1 MCSLIHNM
9 HVQVEICL
17 LGRLWLKVKSTP
29 GLLGYSVTVTVE
41 VLLLTIDVYH
51 CIRGILQQPVST
63 PLSLEHIIVYQSAKD
78 LIVRSF
84 KEPLPIY
91 CISTHHATATYRWR
105 KLGEPD
111 KRFPYTAVIYV
122 NEIGIYQC
130 SVTCE
135 REQTTIESVAV
146 SVSVQPGIKIIVQCT
161 VL

>member
-9 HVQVEICL
+9 HVQVERCL

-41 VLLLTIDVYH
+41 VLLLTTIVL
-51 CIRGILQQPVST
+51 GQLFQLQVST
-63 PLSLEHIIVYQSAKD
+63 PLSLEHIIAYQSAKD

-84 KEPLPIY
+84 KGPLPIY
-91 CISTHHATATYRWR
+91 YCIGTHHATATYQWR

-111 KRFPYTAVIYV
+111 KKLPYTAVIYV

-135 REQTTIESVAV
+135 R
-146 SVSVQPGIKIIVQCT
+146 
-161 VL
+161 